1 VAIAFA
7 AQAQPKPRQ
16 AYVAVNQLGQ
26 TAAPD
31 DSTLNARVGKDV
43 WQIKMA
49 VPCHN
54 LSFNASGYLLNL
66 HRRHNQHLRAA
77 GPGHFRARDKLK
89 EAFENNDLIEI
100 ADACADLKWVIEG
113 LEHSLGIPQQSV
125 WDEVSRSNM
134 SKMVDGKLIKR
145 ADGKVLKPDTFV
157 QPNIKKALGI

>member
-1 VAIAFA
+1 MNSNDDVKTFMLAGEQKVYSNPELGNERQ
-7 AQAQPKPRQ
+7 AQAE
-16 AYVAVNQLGQ
+16 L
-26 TAAPD
+26 
-31 DSTLNARVGKDV
+31 
-43 WQIKMA
+43 
-49 VPCHN
+49 
-54 LSFNASGYLLNL
+54 YLRLVTEEYNE
-66 HRRHNQHLRAA
+66 
-77 GPGHFRARDKLK
+77 LK

-157 QPNIKKALGI
+157 QPDIKKALGI